1 MRQVYK
7 LGARGDDELKMTLG
21 GGQDGGRVC
30 HGDVCARYCTCRHG
44 VPRARGWRVGRKGD
58 AEAERVL
65 LRVARSKRGI
75 CYLETVKAPMPGR
88 WHVCGATRCKSD
100 LQCPD
105 MLVFIQNRT

>member
-1 MRQVYK
+1 MEAACATVTSVRGTVPAGMVY
-7 LGARGDDELKMTLG
+7 
-21 GGQDGGRVC
+21 
-30 HGDVCARYCTCRHG
+30 
-44 VPRARGWRVGRKGD
+44 RARAVGELAGKVTLRLRGCYC
-58 AEAERVL
+58 VL
-65 LRVARSKRGI
+65 LGRNVEC

>member
-65 LRVARSKRGI
+65 LRVARSKRGNR
-75 CYLETVKAPMPGR
+75 KPMSDVAMTYV
-88 WHVCGATRCKSD
+88 VCE
-100 LQCPD
+100 L
-105 MLVFIQNRT
+105 